1 MRVGFAGT
9 PVRAFKALWAGRSSN
24 RPEDLIEYSSSLK
37 LKLFD
42 FSEETLNL
50 TERDLADIAS
60 LGFTS
65 KQASHFR
72 HLAQLA
78 KVGGVG
84 LTLTASPRIVLSTPD
99 PAESTKATA
108 SLMSLWEVAK
118 ALRCAL
124 LTVFPG
130 YTHGSPDNSLNRLA
144 QALDMLGTGGSGSPQ
159 IGIEVNGYGLGTAE
173 MASKLCRMSRVV
185 PVVNIAQCIPRSQRE
200 RVETQLE
207 SLFGLAATYN
217 DGQVVWIRYCA
228 HNRRVPAPIS
238 EGWPDFRTVA
248 RAIRR
253 FEKASSREVCV
264 LLESPRR
271 EWDSVLFSSYC
282 HLLGSADVE
291 ADQLS
296 IEELVKAGSPKVIDV
311 GSRVL
316 LQDMSRQE
324 QLSYEIVEPGH
335 ADPFT
340 ARISYESPI
349 GRSLLGKE
357 SGSLVEIAAPGGSY
371 VYEVVDIS

>member
-50 TERDLADIAS
+50 AERDLTDIES

-65 KQASHFR
+65 KQASQFR

-78 KVGGVG
+78 KVGGVN
-84 LTLTASPRIVLSTPD
+84 LTLTVSPRIVLSTPD
-99 PAESTKATA
+99 PTTHSKAVTR
-108 SLMSLWEVAK
+108 LRSLWAVAG

-124 LTVFPG
+124 LAIPPG
-130 YTHGSPDNSLNRLA
+130 YTHGSPNSSLNRLER
-144 QALDMLGTGGSGSPQ
+144 ALDLLELDKDAAPTV
-159 IGIEVNGYGLGTAE
+159 GIEVNGRGLGTVE
-173 MASKLCRMSRVV
+173 MASKLCKRPGVV
-185 PVVNIAQCIPRSQRE
+185 PVINIAECIPRSQRE
-200 RVETQLE
+200 RLETHLGALFEFAVEHSNEQPI
-207 SLFGLAATYN
+207 
-217 DGQVVWIRYCA
+217 WIRYCA
-228 HNRRVPAPIS
+228 YNHRVPAPIS
-238 EGWPDFRTVA
+238 EGWPIFRRVA
-248 RAIRR
+248 KAIRR
-253 FEKASSREVCV
+253 FEEDSSRETCV
-264 LLESPRR
+264 LIESPRR
-271 EWDSVLFSSYC
+271 ELDAILFSSYY
-282 HLLGSADVE
+282 HLLGSAGEDV
-291 ADQLS
+291 DNLS
-296 IEELVKAGSPKVIDV
+296 VEELVKAGAPKVIDV

-316 LQDMSRQE
+316 LQDISRRE
-324 QLSYEIVEPGH
+324 QLSYVIVEPGH

-357 SGSLVEIAAPGGSY
+357 SGSLVEIAAPGGNY
-371 VYEVVDIS
+371 VYEIVDIS